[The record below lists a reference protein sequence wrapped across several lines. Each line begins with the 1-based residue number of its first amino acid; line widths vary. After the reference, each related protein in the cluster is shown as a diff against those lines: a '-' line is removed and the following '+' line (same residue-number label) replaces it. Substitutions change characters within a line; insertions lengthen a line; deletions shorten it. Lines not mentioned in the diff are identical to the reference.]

1 MRLQAVLSVTLLGG
15 LASAEQ
21 VVLNSALREDSP
33 YTVFPPIKRV
43 AVIGAGPSGLQV
55 AAELKDHGFNI
66 TIFDRAPGPG
76 GNWRFTDEIPVRE
89 SYPCVLLSLFPHSF
103 YVMITLLLLASRH
116 VPRTK
121 LLLLLFLFR
130 DGGSVSPFSCFG
142 NLIKISFMA
151 VDSFVG

>member
-1 MRLQAVLSVTLLGG
+1 MKFRALLSLTVLGG

-21 VVLNSALREDSP
+21 IVLSSAVKEDSP

-89 SYPCVLLSLFPHSF
+89 SYPCVLLSFFPRS
-103 YVMITLLLLASRH
+103 
-116 VPRTK
+116 
-121 LLLLLFLFR
+121 
-130 DGGSVSPFSCFG
+130 
-142 NLIKISFMA
+142 
-151 VDSFVG
+151 

>member
-1 MRLQAVLSVTLLGG
+1 MKIRALLSLTVLGG

-21 VVLNSALREDSP
+21 IVLSSKEDSP

-89 SYPCVLLSLFPHSF
+89 SYPCVLLWHFPLS
-103 YVMITLLLLASRH
+103 
-116 VPRTK
+116 
-121 LLLLLFLFR
+121 
-130 DGGSVSPFSCFG
+130 
-142 NLIKISFMA
+142 
-151 VDSFVG
+151 